1 MWEENHTTLKNNQGL
16 MHMVAENPV
25 GVWIANRKLWWQIMV
40 AEKPAGVWIANRKSN
55 SGVASA
61 L

>member
-1 MWEENHTTLKNNQGL
+1 MVEEISAVSK
-16 MHMVAENPV
+16 
-25 GVWIANRKLWWQIMV
+25 IMV
-40 AEKPAGVWIANRKSN
+40 AEKPVGVWIANRKSN

>member
-1 MWEENHTTLKNNQGL
+1 VDSQSKIMVVENSAVLK
-16 MHMVAENPV
+16 
-25 GVWIANRKLWWQIMV
+25 IMV
-40 AEKPAGVWIANRKSN
+40 AEKAAGVWIANRKSN